1 MSSFKMDSTG
11 RIFTLKYK
19 GSSLIEI
26 WFVESY
32 RVHISDL
39 MELEEVFLQQTNK
52 EERYSLIVIP
62 GRFGGMAE
70 EYKGVDMLEPF
81 KSRIDKLAIIAPVLR
96 IRLLGRAYF
105 NFITKPVYDY
115 KFFKNELLALTWLN

>member
-1 MSSFKMDSTG
+1 MDSTG

-70 EYKGVDMLEPF
+70 EY
-81 KSRIDKLAIIAPVLR
+81 
-96 IRLLGRAYF
+96 
-105 NFITKPVYDY
+105 
-115 KFFKNELLALTWLN
+115 